1 MENKQNTGTAA
12 QTANS
17 ANSQNNDTDNSRPKT
32 AANNQ
37 EAVESVKNA
46 ANSAIGQ
53 VKEKATGLLDEQKAT
68 LTTGLSGVADSIR
81 QVGENLRDAD
91 DQNKIT
97 RTTAQYGESLA
108 GKIEDLSGY
117 LEQATLRDL
126 TRDAEKF
133 ARQQP
138 ALFIGGAFLVGIL
151 AARFLKTSAPNAGSN
166 RRSNEK

>member
-12 QTANS
+12 QAANS
-17 ANSQNNDTDNSRPKT
+17 ENSQNKAADSSTKT
-32 AANNQ
+32 SANNQ
-37 EAVESVKNA
+37 EAVDAVKNA
-46 ANSAIGQ
+46 ANNAIGQ

-97 RTTAQYGESLA
+97 LTTAQYGESLA
-108 GKIEDLSGY
+108 DKIEDLSGY
-117 LEQATLRDL
+117 LEQATLKDL

-151 AARFLKTSAPNAGSN
+151 AARFLKTSAPKPRSN
-166 RRSNEK
+166 RRPSEK